1 MQIGVEASRSVENK
15 RVFVV
20 ETDEVS
26 AMALQ
31 FILADENETH
41 VLPGVDAALAKGVD
55 WPPNLILLGAGI
67 VASDGAQ
74 VVSRFKTQWPA
85 LKIVIVADSS
95 DEPAVK
101 AAQAE
106 GADSVLLRPLKLENV
121 RRKVDTQLGRR
132 TPLSIPVVP
141 T

>member
-1 MQIGVEASRSVENK
+1 MQIGVEASRAVENK

-20 ETDEVS
+20 EADEVS

-41 VLPGVDAALAKGVD
+41 VLPDVAAALAKGVD

-74 VVSRFKTQWPA
+74 VVAKFKAEWPA
-85 LKIVIVADSS
+85 LKIVIVADSA

-101 AAQAE
+101 AAQAG

-132 TPLSIPVVP
+132 TPLAIPVVP